1 MFSSVAIIQPH
12 LLHTSIKNYYYNDH
26 SYCYFVDSCSL
37 KFSLDP
43 KDLLIKTLPCT
54 RERMNKKF
62 ICSPDGNM
70 VSDQSQGD
78 SLQTILPFATAPH
91 WTNTF
96 YLQPNIN
103 MCSES
108 LILK

>member
-62 ICSPDGNM
+62 ICSPDGNV
-70 VSDQSQGD
+70 VSDQTQGD
-78 SLQTILPFATAPH
+78 SPQRIQPFATAPH
-91 WTNTF
+91 WTDAF
-96 YLQPNIN
+96 CLQPIIN
-103 MCSES
+103 KCSES